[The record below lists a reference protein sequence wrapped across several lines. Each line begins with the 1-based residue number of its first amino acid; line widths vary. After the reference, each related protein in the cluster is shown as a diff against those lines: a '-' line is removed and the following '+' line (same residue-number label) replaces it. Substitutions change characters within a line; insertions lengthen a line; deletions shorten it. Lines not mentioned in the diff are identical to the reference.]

1 MSEKNNVTN
10 MKPRR
15 KIVHHMGLHGVVEYH
30 PARKMWSYMLKLVY
44 RIKHSGEHAREE
56 EATLELKRLM
66 GVAADGNA
74 KNVRSED

>member
-1 MSEKNNVTN
+1 

-15 KIVHHMGLHGVVEYH
+15 KVVHYMGLHGFIEYH
-30 PARKMWSYMLKLVY
+30 PGRKVWSYMLKLVY
-44 RIKHSGEHAREE
+44 RIKHTGERDREE
-56 EATLELKRLM
+56 EATLELKKLM